1 MHREIY
7 EQIKHFQSL
16 EKNDP
21 KNDCEQKEMFLQ
33 NFKWE
38 NSDLTPEQKVDVENL
53 LVEFS
58 DIFAKHRFDVG
69 YNTEL
74 KIKLTPEHDMPV
86 YVQSPI
92 TPIHLRDELIVELAL
107 MHYFN
112 LVTTLSHSKYS
123 SPVFAQRKS
132 SGKLRIL
139 IDLRRINHLLRNDYI
154 NTNFPISNMSDASN
168 HFAGKTL
175 FTKLDCS
182 QAYHCVQMADDLSV
196 QLLAFNFASRTCAYK
211 CLAQGLSKYVTG
223 FSAFI
228 RHYLDP
234 RLAAN
239 ICTQYMDDIGS
250 DIEKFEDLIPSLTKI
265 FECVRKPG
273 LKLSPNKCEFV
284 TQKVTFL
291 GKIITPAGIQPE
303 SERIKKFLSKLT
315 MPKTVKQVKRL
326 IGFLQFWRDF
336 IPNLGEKL
344 LPFYKLLRKNVEHF
358 ITDEHDKNLE
368 ILKTDLQK
376 ATNLTLRLAKP
387 GLQYVLL
394 CDASYYGSG
403 FVLMIEDYI
412 LDQKNKKR
420 KLYAPVA
427 FGTKLFNESQLKFST
442 YYKEFLG
449 LYFALDH
456 F

>member
-21 KNDCEQKEMFLQ
+21 KNDCEQENFLQ

-38 NSDLTPEQKVDVENL
+38 NSVLTPEHKVEVEKL
-53 LVEFS
+53 LMEFS

-74 KIKLTPEHDMPV
+74 KIKLTPEHDIPV

-92 TPIHLRDELIVELAL
+92 TRIHLRDELIVELAL

-112 LVTTLSHSKYS
+112 FVTTLSHSKYS

-139 IDLRRINHLLRNDYI
+139 IDLRRVNHLLRNDYI

-168 HFAGKTL
+168 HFAEKTL
-175 FTKLDCS
+175 FKKLDRS

-196 QLLAFNFASRTCAYK
+196 QLLAFIFASRTYAYK
-211 CLAQGLSKYVTG
+211 CLAQGLSKSVTG

-228 RHYLDP
+228 RHYLEP
-234 RLAAN
+234 CLAAN
-239 ICTQYMDDIGS
+239 MDDIGTAV
-250 DIEKFEDLIPSLTKI
+250 EKFEDLIPSLTKI
-265 FECVRKPG
+265 FECVRKSG
-273 LKLSPNKCEFV
+273 LKLSPNKCEFG

-326 IGFLQFWRDF
+326 IGILQFWRDF

-344 LPFYKLLRKNVEHF
+344 LPFYKLLRKNVEQF
-358 ITDEHDKNLE
+358 ITDEHDK
-368 ILKTDLQK
+368 I
-376 ATNLTLRLAKP
+376 
-387 GLQYVLL
+387 
-394 CDASYYGSG
+394 
-403 FVLMIEDYI
+403 
-412 LDQKNKKR
+412 
-420 KLYAPVA
+420 
-427 FGTKLFNESQLKFST
+427 
-442 YYKEFLG
+442 
-449 LYFALDH
+449 
-456 F
+456 